1 MPALLSADQTA
12 PAQPVQPS
20 APPHMD
26 CGSTGL
32 VSGVD
37 CLPQS
42 CGQQRP
48 QFYGDISYMWMWV
61 KDPSGTPPLAVLGR
75 NPVAGVNNLPGFP
88 AAALLGGDNTTFDG
102 QSGVRGTV
110 GMWLGCDRKI
120 GVEVGGFWVEQAQD
134 VQTLAGDGGAGN
146 PTIVRPFLNLNANPA
161 TIGQLIVTAPGV
173 PGSISERQTAQI
185 WGYEV
190 NGVLNWSQ
198 DCNRTTD
205 LLAGFV
211 YTDLHETLGVTSSTT
226 TPRIGT
232 TVIDDAIG
240 TRNQFYAPQVGTR
253 TSWCMGQFSLT
264 MVGMI
269 AAGVNHESIDRAGN
283 TTNFSPAGA
292 VLNNTG
298 SGFLVQA
305 SNRGRITTDHFCLGT
320 PSRITLDYH
329 VTDGLTAYIGYDYI
343 YLTTVVRPGN
353 QVDAAFQS
361 VGNTVIRP
369 AGGFNHTDF
378 WANSFIAGVSWK
390 F

>member
-12 PAQPVQPS
+12 PAQPAQPS
-20 APPHMD
+20 APPQMD

-61 KDPSGTPPLAVLGR
+61 KDPSGTPPLAAPGR
-75 NPVAGVNNLPGFP
+75 NGVNNLAIAG
-88 AAALLGGDNTTFDG
+88 LLGGDNTTFDG
-102 QSGVRGTV
+102 QNGVRGTV

-134 VQTLAGDGGAGN
+134 VLTLAGDGAAGG
-146 PTIVRPFLNLNANPA
+146 PTIVRPFLNLNTNPA
-161 TIGQLIVTAPGV
+161 TIGQAIVTAPGT
-173 PGSISERQTAQI
+173 PGSISERQTSQI

-226 TPRIGT
+226 NRLT
-232 TVIDDAIG
+232 TVVDDAIG

-253 TSWCMGQFSLT
+253 TSWCFGQFSLT
-264 MVGMI
+264 MVGMV

-283 TTNFSPAGA
+283 TTILGGVAP
-292 VLNNTG
+292 VNTG
-298 SGFLVQA
+298 TGFLVQA
-305 SNRGRITTDHFCLGT
+305 SNRGRITTDNFCLAT

-353 QVDAAFQS
+353 QVDAAFQT
-361 VGNTVIRP
+361 VGNTVVRP
-369 AGGFNHTDF
+369 VGGFNRTDF
-378 WANSFIAGVSWK
+378 WANSFIAGVSFK